1 MTLRVLKTGP
11 LTTPQDGGRP
21 GHARFGIGRSG
32 AADRP
37 AFMLANQL
45 VGNPADAC
53 VLEMTLMGPELQ
65 LEADRWLALTGAPLP
80 QATIDDRPLPM
91 WRPVH
96 ARAGSRLKLGGMASG
111 CRSYLAVAGGIDVE
125 PWLGSRACDVNAGL
139 GPPPLAEGD
148 RVPLGQ
154 PDHALAADDDWSL
167 DPAPWFDH
175 DADRPLRLLR
185 SSHTRLLDEPSLRK
199 LTSET
204 FTLHADSNRV
214 GSRLDGPRL
223 ALAADTEIISAGSVA
238 GSVQLPPGGQPIVFG
253 CEHPVSGGYPR
264 IAQLIEADLPRMA
277 QRRPGDALCFC
288 WVSMDEALEARHTA
302 RALLAQMRRQINN
315 RLQRQDPEQA
325 A

>member
-11 LTTPQDGGRP
+11 LTSPQDGGRP

-37 AFMLANQL
+37 AFMLANHL

-53 VLEMTLMGPELQ
+53 VLEMTLMGPELE
-65 LEADRWLALTGAPLP
+65 LECDRWLALTGAPLP
-80 QATIDDRPLPM
+80 QAKINDRPWPM

-96 ARAGSRLKLGGMASG
+96 AKAGSQLTFGGMASG

-125 PWLGSRACDVNAGL
+125 PWLGSRASDINAGL

-154 PDHALAADDDWSL
+154 PVETLTSDDDWSL
-167 DPAPWFDH
+167 DPSPWFDH
-175 DADRPLRLLR
+175 DAERPLRLLR
-185 SSHTRLLDEPSLRK
+185 SAQTRLLDEPSLRR
-199 LTSET
+199 LTGEV

-223 ALAADTEIISAGSVA
+223 ELSRPTEIISAGSVA
-238 GSVQLPPGGQPIVFG
+238 GSMQLPPGGQPIVFG

-264 IAQLIEADLPRMA
+264 IAQVIEADQPRLA

-288 WVSMDEALEARHTA
+288 WVSMDEALEAR
-302 RALLAQMRRQINN
+302 RSQRGLLAQLRRQIGA
-315 RLQRQDPEQA
+315 RLQTHTAEHA